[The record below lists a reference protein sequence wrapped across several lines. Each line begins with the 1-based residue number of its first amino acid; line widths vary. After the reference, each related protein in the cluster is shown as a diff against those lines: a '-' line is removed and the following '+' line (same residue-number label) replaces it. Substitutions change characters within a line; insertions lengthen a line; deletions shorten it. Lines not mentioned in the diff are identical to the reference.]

1 MFCQAYIIPF
11 IISFIIIIPAVL
23 FMKSFALKY
32 KIMDDPL
39 KDAERRLQSK
49 PIPLLGGLAIFLGFF
64 AIAAYYAF
72 RTDRI
77 LFSTSSILA
86 KHLIGI
92 FIGASILM
100 IGGFFDDK
108 YKLRPKYAIIAPI
121 LASFVVIGSGVAI
134 TYITNPF
141 GGIIRLDLFKIV
153 LFKWGGLP
161 YKISL
166 PSDLITFFWI
176 LGMIYTT
183 KLLDG
188 LDGLATGI
196 TAIGAFVIF
205 GASLSK
211 VYVIP
216 QVALLSIILAGACLG
231 FLIFNFNPAKIFLGE
246 GGSTLCGF
254 LLAALGILSQGKVAV
269 TLLVMGIPILDVLW
283 VIGRRMVCPPLS
295 QRWDGGDFSEVGSME
310 LGLPLTARAGSNAS
324 GCMEEEDK
332 LCRRKSHPSPPLKGE
347 GGCPPSFEEG
357 VRGRLNVFQADRK
370 HLHHR
375 LLDAGFSHR
384 GAVLFLYLI
393 TGIFGIASLFLQ
405 SKGRFVALGVL
416 LIVMV
421 IVGMRVVRK
430 YQKNNSKF

>member
-1 MFCQAYIIPF
+1 MYIIPLT
-11 IISFIIIIPAVL
+11 ISFIIAIPAVL
-23 FMKSFALKY
+23 IIKRLALKY
-32 KIMDDPL
+32 KIIDDPA
-39 KDAERRLQSK
+39 DSSERRLHSE

-77 LFSTSSILA
+77 LFSTSSILP
-86 KHLIGI
+86 KHLLGI
-92 FIGASILM
+92 FIGALILM
-100 IGGFFDDK
+100 IGGFLDDK
-108 YKLRPKYAIIAPI
+108 YKLKPKYSIIAPI
-121 LASFVVIGSGVAI
+121 LASIVVIISGVAI

-141 GGIIRLDLFKIV
+141 GGVIKLDLWKIV
-153 LFKWGGLP
+153 LFKWNRLP

-188 LDGLATGI
+188 LDGLAAGI
-196 TAIGAFVIF
+196 TAIGAIVIF

-211 VYVIP
+211 VYIIP
-216 QVALLSIILAGACLG
+216 QVALLSIILAGTAAG

-246 GGSTLCGF
+246 GGSTMCGF
-254 LLAALGILSQGKVAV
+254 LLASLAILSQGKIAV

-283 VIGRRMVCPPLS
+283 VIGRRVFGGYSLF
-295 QRWDGGDFSEVGSME
+295 QREVRRDFSEVGSM
-310 LGLPLTARAGSNAS
+310 GNRI
-324 GCMEEEDK
+324 
-332 LCRRKSHPSPPLKGE
+332 
-347 GGCPPSFEEG
+347 
-357 VRGRLNVFQADRK
+357 FQADRK

-393 TGIFGIASLFLQ
+393 TAIFGITSLFLQ
-405 SKGRFVALGVL
+405 SKGRFVALGML
-416 LIVMV
+416 FAVMV
-421 IVGMRVVRK
+421 VVGIWAVRRYRK
-430 YQKNNSKF
+430 EIRN